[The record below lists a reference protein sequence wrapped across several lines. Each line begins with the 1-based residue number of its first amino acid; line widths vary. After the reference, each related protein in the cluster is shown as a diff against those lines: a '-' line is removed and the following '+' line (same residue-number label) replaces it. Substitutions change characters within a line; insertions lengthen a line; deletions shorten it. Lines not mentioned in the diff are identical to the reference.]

1 MYTDAC
7 SVLYWGLS
15 QAAAEEMH
23 IGRQEEVSEQIHDIK
38 YKLLQ
43 MEITTVTIATV
54 VALQRGVWI

>member
-7 SVLYWGLS
+7 SVLCWGLS
-15 QAAAEEMH
+15 HAAAEEMH

-54 VALQRGVWI
+54 VALQRGV